1 MVSSKGSVNP
11 TMTERDNWNTFKK
24 RARQLDPLGSKL
36 DYKYYK
42 RLRLEYKA
50 QTDNTSKLT
59 PWLKKTPPIY
69 SLPNHIIHSVP
80 ERKS

>member
-1 MVSSKGSVNP
+1 
-11 TMTERDNWNTFKK
+11 MTERDNWNAFKK

-50 QTDNTSKLT
+50 QTDNTSKLP
-59 PWLKKTPPIY
+59 PWLKQTLRFY
-69 SLPNHIIHSVP
+69 SLPDHIIHNVP
-80 ERKS
+80 QRKS